1 MSKIDNLAIRR
12 IIDAADIVDVVSQF
26 VTLKKKGPRYIG
38 LCPFHE
44 DRHATNFVVQP
55 GKGYKCFAC
64 EAKGDAVKFIM
75 EHERLSFIDAIRWL
89 GKHYG
94 IPTDDVPLNY
104 TPPIRKE
111 PKPLPMLEIKMD
123 YVLKRLR
130 YKHDNLVDWIWSLT
144 WDGAQYGRI
153 DNSLTAYCIGHS
165 EKYGH
170 TIFWQIDEKQIV
182 RTGKMMKYYPPTH
195 PKAGHRD
202 KDSAYSFDFVHAAL
216 FRDKRH
222 PEYDDEKMEA
232 KQCLFGQHLLN
243 TWPNATVNIVESEK
257 TALIMSI
264 AYGNHAADI
273 WMACGG
279 LYNLTNEKLAPL
291 IEQGRRIMLYPDKDG
306 VKAWKTKAAEIGY
319 KDIHIN
325 TYILDHYWKPED
337 GPKADVADIV
347 LRLLKEN
354 NHGKG

>member
-1 MSKIDNLAIRR
+1 MSKIDDIAIRR

-75 EHERLSFIDAIRWL
+75 EHEGLSFLDAIRWL

-94 IPTDDVPLNY
+94 IPVDEVQLNY
-104 TPPIRKE
+104 TPPVRKE
-111 PKPLPMLEIKMD
+111 PEPLPMLTIPLNIVMRSEKWEHDTLVRWIK
-123 YVLKRLR
+123 
-130 YKHDNLVDWIWSLT
+130 SLP
-144 WDGAQYGRI
+144 WDASQSVRI
-153 DNSLTAYCIGHS
+153 ERSLNEYYIGHS
-165 EKYGH
+165 KFGH
-170 TIFWQIDEKQIV
+170 TIFWQIDEKQRV
-182 RTGKMMKYYPPTH
+182 RTGKMMLYNED
-195 PKAGHRD
+195 GHRA
-202 KDSAYSFDFVHAAL
+202 KNKPYNFDFVHAAL
-216 FRDKRH
+216 FRDKRF

-243 TWPNATVNIVESEK
+243 AWPNATVNIVESEK

-279 LYNLTNEKLAPL
+279 LYNLTREKLAPL

-306 VKAWKTKAAEIGY
+306 IKAWKMKAAEIGY
-319 KDIHIN
+319 IDIHIN

-337 GPKADVADIV
+337 GDKADIADVV

-354 NHGKG
+354 NYGKG